1 MQMELQ
7 AIARALIT
15 GNQDEV
21 RQLVGEAL
29 KEGVAPQEV
38 LQKGL
43 IAGMD
48 EVGKRFKANEMF
60 VPEVLLCARA
70 MHAGMDVLKPVMVEG
85 AEGNQEKVVIGTVKG
100 DLHDIGKNLVI
111 MMLEGAGYKVLD
123 LGMNVSPEKF
133 LEVFETEK
141 PAVIGMSAMLT
152 TTMQAM
158 RDTIALFEK
167 QGQRDKVKFLVG
179 GAPVTAEFSSTIGA
193 DGYGADAGEA
203 LELVKEFTLG
213 RSA

>member
-1 MQMELQ
+1 MAVELQ
-7 AIARALIT
+7 EIAKALIA
-15 GNQDEV
+15 GSQDQV

-29 KEGVAPQEV
+29 KEGVAPQEI

-48 EVGKRFKANEMF
+48 EVGRRFKANEMF

-85 AEGNQEKVVIGTVKG
+85 AQGNKEKVVIGTVKG

-111 MMLEGAGYKVLD
+111 MMLEGAGFKVID

-133 LEVFETEK
+133 LEVFEAEK

-167 QGQRDKVKFLVG
+167 QGQRHKVKFLVG
-179 GAPVTAEFSSTIGA
+179 GAPVTAEFANKIGA